1 MISHQCIT
9 DSSNGILN
17 VFPPSFDWC
26 LYWRVNFTAAGFT
39 IIRKLFPNKYSAV
52 FHAIYEL
59 VQRGRGGGSD
69 FPTDSPA
76 HQYALRTGPTCGSR
90 LEAGS
95 TRRWKINHVHFAI
108 HSNHIVTDGR
118 MARTATKPT
127 HSCGGV
133 SWPIHGKPVGVGLGV
148 RAWPN
153 LARACRLFIF
163 NQQTAKGVNADQT
176 NKVIRFFA
184 ATSLKFLLVWHP
196 SSPRMHYAK
205 GYCVIGAKIGVVLLW
220 NLTIFLNFSLQK

>member
-1 MISHQCIT
+1 MFSPLRSIDVFIGALTLPPLASLLLENFFQINIQRFST
-9 DSSNGILN
+9 PFMSS
-17 VFPPSFDWC
+17 F
-26 LYWRVNFTAAGFT
+26 R
-39 IIRKLFPNKYSAV
+39 
-52 FHAIYEL
+52 EE
-59 VQRGRGGGSD
+59 GGSD

-90 LEAGS
+90 LEAGA

-133 SWPIHGKPVGVGLGV
+133 SWPIHGKPVGVGIGV

-153 LARACRLFIF
+153 SARAYRLFIF

-184 ATSLKFLLVWHP
+184 ATSMKFLLVWHP
-196 SSPRMHYAK
+196 SSSHMHYAK

-220 NLTIFLNFSLQK
+220 NLTICLNFSLQK